1 MRQVLQNLQTGET
14 QLVEVPAP
22 AVSKGKVLIQSKT
35 SLISTGTE
43 RMLVD
48 FGKSSL
54 LAKARNQPD
63 KVKQVLNKI
72 KTDGLLTTID
82 AVRSKLA
89 QPIPLGY
96 CNAGVVLE
104 SGVSEFQ
111 KGQRV
116 VSNGSH
122 AEVVNIPSNLC
133 AKIPDYVSDEEAAFT
148 VVASIGLQGLRL
160 AQPTIGE
167 KFVVIGTGL
176 IGLLTIQLLRAQGC
190 KVLAV
195 DLDDHK
201 LKLAREYGATTCNPS
216 NGQDPEEFG
225 SAWTHSVGVDGVII
239 TASTSSSEPVSQ
251 AARMC
256 RKRGRIVLVG
266 VTGLELNR
274 SEFYE
279 KEISFQ
285 VSCSYGPG
293 RYDENYELKGQD
305 YPIGYVRWTE
315 KRNFEAILDLF
326 EGGFLNVAPLINH
339 RIPFEEASR
348 AYSVLAEEKNA
359 LGIILNY
366 GSSEDTVA
374 TRTFCLK
381 NKDSVPFSTTKSPN
395 VGFIGAGNYASRMLI
410 PAFKKAGARLHT
422 ISSSGGTNAAIHGR
436 KNGFEYATSDTDEL
450 LVNSEIDVVAIA
462 TRHNSHA
469 QFVIK
474 ALKAGKHVFVE
485 KPLAL
490 TLEEIEEIQ
499 RTFDGAAS
507 CRLMVGYNRRFAPQV
522 KIMKELLEQTNQPK
536 SFVMLMNAGCIS
548 PDHWTQDPEVG
559 GGRIIGEACHLID
572 LMRFLSGSSII
583 SVQGHCMNGKS
594 LEKASSDIASINL
607 GFEDGSIGTIH
618 YFANGGNSFPKER
631 IEVFVGGRTL
641 QLDNFLKLR
650 GFNWPGFRKHS
661 LWQQDKG
668 QDACSKAFLNSIGNS
683 GESPIPHQEIFEV
696 SRVAIEAAGSIL

>member
-14 QLVEVPAP
+14 QLAEVPTP
-22 AVSKGKVLIQSKT
+22 AVSQGKILIQTKA

-48 FGKSSL
+48 FGKSGL

-72 KTDGLLTTID
+72 KTDGLFTTIG

-96 CNAGVVLE
+96 CNAGIVIE
-104 SGVSEFQ
+104 SGVPEFK
-111 KGQRV
+111 KGDRV

-122 AEVVNIPSNLC
+122 AEVVNIPINLC
-133 AKIPDYVSDEEAAFT
+133 AKIPDNVSDEEAAFT
-148 VVASIGLQGLRL
+148 VAASIGLQGIRL

-190 KVLAV
+190 KVLAI
-195 DLDDHK
+195 DLDENK
-201 LKLAREYGATTCNPS
+201 LQLARSFGAVTCNPS

-225 SAWTHSVGVDGVII
+225 SALSHSVGVDGVII
-239 TASTSSSEPVSQ
+239 TASTCSSEPISQ

-266 VTGLELNR
+266 VTGMELSR
-274 SEFYE
+274 AEFYE
-279 KEISFQ
+279 KELSFQ

-293 RYDENYELKGQD
+293 RYDDNYELKGQD

-326 EGGFLNVAPLINH
+326 EGGFLNVESLINH
-339 RIPFEEASR
+339 RIPIEDAPR
-348 AYSVLAEEKNA
+348 AYSILAEEKNT

-366 GSSEDTVA
+366 KMNEGSEP
-374 TRTFCLK
+374 TRTFPLK
-381 NKDSVPFSTTKSPN
+381 KNVPLSFSKTELPS

-474 ALKAGKHVFVE
+474 ALEAGKHVFVE

-490 TLEEIEEIQ
+490 TLEEIEDIQ
-499 RTFDGAAS
+499 RTFERAAS

-683 GESPIPHQEIFEV
+683 AESPIPHQEIFEV
-696 SRVAIEAAGSIL
+696 SRVAIEATNLIL